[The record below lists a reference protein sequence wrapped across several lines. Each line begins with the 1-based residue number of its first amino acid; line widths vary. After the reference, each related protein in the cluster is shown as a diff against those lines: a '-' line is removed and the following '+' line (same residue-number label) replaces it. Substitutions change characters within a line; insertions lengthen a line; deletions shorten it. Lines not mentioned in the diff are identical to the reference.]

1 MCMRGEAPAARCRA
15 GRCPW
20 VQQTL
25 SPRGSRARL
34 QTDRRRGLPLGR
46 RVSPGRAPER
56 GTIPLVDDWKDLRG
70 RLLGILIR
78 LEDRLAP
85 SQVVFIHEL
94 IDVGEWGVALEAI
107 ADVLAEDEVEIHD
120 DEREDL
126 LMLNGRLGMGERVP
140 HALSFCPPR
149 S

>member
-1 MCMRGEAPAARCRA
+1 M
-15 GRCPW
+15 
-20 VQQTL
+20 
-25 SPRGSRARL
+25 
-34 QTDRRRGLPLGR
+34 
-46 RVSPGRAPER
+46 
-56 GTIPLVDDWKDLRG
+56 DDWKDLRG

-94 IDVGEWGVALEAI
+94 IDVDEWGVALEAI